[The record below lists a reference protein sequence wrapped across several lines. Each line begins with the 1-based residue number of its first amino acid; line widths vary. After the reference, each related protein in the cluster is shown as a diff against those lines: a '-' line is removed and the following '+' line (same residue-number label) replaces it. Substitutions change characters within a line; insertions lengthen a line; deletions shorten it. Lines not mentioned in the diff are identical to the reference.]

1 MGTMNLKGTMSTSA
15 SAANIAAER
24 WRRHFLP
31 EYDDFEGHTPARS
44 AFETATSEGMPAT
57 GNNDDPVERIKRARE
72 AMIKLIRDEFGGDR
86 SLMDGVEKIALT
98 GEEALAILMKPTKK
112 LDAEHLASF
121 EAIVAFD
128 GTRPSF
134 SSRIMRSISRP
145 LSIQRTGK
153 TILAPHAERLATLGA
168 WRVGRVE
175 LNEEHVGTAFLV
187 TPTLAITNRH
197 VAQAIAR
204 FENDKIRTAPGA
216 TLDFGRERWFGHASF
231 DRRDVLGIPFAGS
244 APIVKPIVHQKL
256 DLAVLRL
263 SSSQL
268 AGDLRLRHLATARTT
283 GEEFE
288 FAEHVIAVGY
298 PAKPDDYVPEGLK
311 TEFVK
316 VLERLLEGDG
326 GAKRLAP
333 GRPAGV
339 LTEPP
344 AWTAMH
350 DATTINGNSGS
361 PLVVI
366 KHGPKAEALATG
378 LHYGGDWGGGRV
390 NWAHL
395 LAPVD
400 NAVGYGGKQSFA
412 QFCKAEGIGS

>member
-1 MGTMNLKGTMSTSA
+1 MGTMYTSA
-15 SAANIAAER
+15 LDANVAAER

-44 AFETATSEGMPAT
+44 AFETAMPESAAAT

-98 GEEALAILMKPTKK
+98 SEEALAILMKPTKK

-134 SSRIMRSISRP
+134 LVKNNEIDFTSSFN
-145 LSIQRTGK
+145 TANWK
-153 TILAPHAERLATLGA
+153 HDLAPHAERLATLA
-168 WRVGRVE
+168 ACVGRVE

-216 TLDFGRERWFGHASF
+216 TLDFGRERWNSYASF

-268 AGDLRLRHLATARTT
+268 AGDLRHRHLATARTT

-288 FAEHVIAVGY
+288 FAKHVIAVGY

-366 KHGPKAEALATG
+366 KHGPKAEALAAG

>member
-1 MGTMNLKGTMSTSA
+1 MRTINNSTLDTK
-15 SAANIAAER
+15 AATER

-31 EYDDFEGHTPARS
+31 EYDERYTPARS
-44 AFETATSEGMPAT
+44 AFETVTPESAPAT

-72 AMIKLIRDEFGGDR
+72 AMIKVIRDEFGGDR

-134 SSRIMRSISRP
+134 LVKNNEIDFASSFNTANWKRD
-145 LSIQRTGK
+145 
-153 TILAPHAERLATLGA
+153 LAPHAERLATLA
-168 WRVGRVE
+168 ACVGRVE

-187 TPTLAITNRH
+187 TPTLAISNRH

-204 FENDKIRTAPGA
+204 FENDRIRIAPGA
-216 TLDFGRERWFGHASF
+216 TLDFGRERWNSYASF
-231 DRRDVLGIPFAGS
+231 DRRDVLGVPFAGS

-256 DLAVLRL
+256 DLAVMRL

-268 AGDLRLRHLATARTT
+268 AGDLRLRHLVTAHTT

-288 FAEHVIAVGY
+288 FAKHVIAVGY

-311 TEFVK
+311 TEFAK

-333 GRPAGV
+333 GRPTGV

-366 KHGPKAEALATG
+366 KHGPKTEAHAVG

-395 LAPVD
+395 LAPVG
-400 NAVGYGGKQSFA
+400 NAVGYGGKQSYA